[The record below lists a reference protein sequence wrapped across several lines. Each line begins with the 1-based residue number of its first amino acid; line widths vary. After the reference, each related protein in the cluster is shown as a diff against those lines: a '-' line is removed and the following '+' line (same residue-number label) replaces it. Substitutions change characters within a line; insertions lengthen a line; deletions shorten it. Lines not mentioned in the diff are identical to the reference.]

1 MESNQILPE
10 DEAARKAW
18 LSDLSRTI
26 ENVGP
31 GVVLLAVQITHLENK
46 CRAMRLEAAG
56 RCAKANARLVK
67 APIETRF
74 RNASSLGPS
83 LRTAASRARGTAR
96 SRHSEWY
103 RAIASIDSL
112 FHFAVDRIISDIRE
126 VMGSMRSGA
135 TRRCG
140 GSRW

>member
-1 MESNQILPE
+1 MESNQIIPE

-31 GVVLLAVQITHLENK
+31 SVAFLAVQITHLENK
-46 CRAMRLEAAG
+46 CKAMRLEAAG
-56 RCAKANARLVK
+56 RCAKANARLVT
-67 APIETRF
+67 PIETRF
-74 RNASSLGPS
+74 GNASSPGPS

-126 VMGSMRSGA
+126 VMDSMRSGA

-140 GSRW
+140 NSRW